1 MKKITTNRER
11 VIESVTKMVSD
22 KNVVQSFLRGQT
34 SIETLK
40 QKGIKLA
47 NPL

>member
-1 MKKITTNRER
+1 MKKITKNKEK
-11 VIESVTKMVSD
+11 VLESVTKMVSD
-22 KNVVQSFLRGQT
+22 KNVVQSFLKGKT